1 MWIFGSRPRR
11 IALGAVVAVGATGG
25 IALASIPGGDGVFHA
40 CMLKDVGTIRMIDP
54 GKSGFKG
61 HCSHL
66 EREITWNQKGPAGV
80 QGDPGSIG
88 PKGDKGDPGAP
99 GAPGAKGDPGEP
111 GAKGDPGEP
120 GAKGDPGEPGA
131 KGDPGEPGAKGDP
144 GEPGAK
150 GDPGEPGAKGDP
162 GEPGAKGDPGEPGA
176 KGDPGEPGAPGAPG
190 ASGWQIVSASTGIP
204 AGVAISGFLP
214 CPAGKKAVGGGWTT
228 TGNNAD
234 TFVTGSGPSADGQAW
249 MGAMRN
255 QGTQSQQLTLS
266 VICITVPAQQA
277 AARSAPQ
284 RSAPVFTVVK

>member
-61 HCSHL
+61 RCSHS

-80 QGDPGSIG
+80 QGDPGGPG
-88 PKGDKGDPGAP
+88 PKGDKGDQGA
-99 GAPGAKGDPGEP
+99 
-111 GAKGDPGEP
+111 
-120 GAKGDPGEPGA
+120 
-131 KGDPGEPGAKGDP
+131 
-144 GEPGAK
+144 
-150 GDPGEPGAKGDP
+150 
-162 GEPGAKGDPGEPGA
+162 
-176 KGDPGEPGAPGAPG
+176 PGAPGAPG
-190 ASGWQIVSASTGIP
+190 ASGWQIVSASTAISAGGVI
-204 AGVAISGFLP
+204 AGVLP

-228 TGNNAD
+228 TSNNAD
-234 TFVTGSGPSADGQAW
+234 TFVIGSGPSGDGQAW

-255 QGTQSQQLTLS
+255 QGTQTQQLTLS
-266 VICITVPAQQA
+266 VICVTVPAQQA
-277 AARSAPQ
+277 AAQSAPQ